1 MNYIGEHLF
10 PGNLGHFF
18 AVLSLVASVLA
29 TICFYKAHRATLIA
43 APEHQSWLYLA
54 RIAFAVET
62 VSVIGI
68 FVVLYHI
75 ISANLFEYK
84 YAWQHSSRSLQFRYL
99 LSCFWEGQ
107 EGSFMLWSFWH
118 CVLGWVIIGRARR
131 WVAPVMTVVSFAQFC
146 LATMLLGIY
155 FFGAKVGSS
164 PFVLLRN
171 EGILDNAPA
180 FMDATSGHIRA
191 DYLTLVKDGQGLN
204 ALLQNYWMVIHP
216 PILFL
221 GFAST
226 LIPFA
231 YAIAGLMTKGS
242 GQGAIGKGQSA
253 MSNKEEKTV
262 IKEQQATGNKDQK
275 ISNEESK
282 LTISDTDVT
291 RQAND
296 YGSWTK
302 PALPWALFSAGILGL
317 GIMMGAK
324 WAYES
329 LTFGGYW
336 AWDPVENASLVPWLV
351 MIAGI
356 HTNLI
361 YRHSGYSLRST
372 YLFYILTFLLILYS
386 TFLTRSGILGDTS
399 VHAFTDL
406 GMNFQL
412 LAFIGVF
419 LVPSLWLYFKNRKQ
433 IPTIQREE
441 NTYSRE
447 FWMFIA
453 SLIFFL
459 SAVVIMLK
467 TSLPVYNKI
476 MVDLFHFNK
485 IKIAPPEDP
494 EFSHNQIQIFVA
506 ILIGCLTAVTQY
518 LKYKNTDSKRFFRS
532 LLFPTLFAAGA
543 TLAMV
548 LAGGIRYHSKGPVF
562 HAALYVGIFSAIY
575 AIAGNAAYI
584 RSGLKGKLRVAGGSV
599 AHVGFGLVL
608 LGILISASNRTVLST
623 NLTKIS
629 PLKPDD
635 KENSFENTTLIK
647 GLETDMGRYNVTYVK
662 DTFNKKEGKT
672 FYEIAFKGK
681 TNGQQFKLYPDV
693 IPNNKGQEGM
703 SANPDARHYWN
714 RDIFTYVT
722 YLSDPQNKAR
732 DTAQYYR
739 KTVVIGDTLFYSNG
753 MWVVNNLELNPND
766 NEFHFAKTDTAFV
779 ANITVINKEG
789 SLYKARPGFI
799 LKNNQL
805 EMLPDTVLQQ
815 SLIFQLNR
823 LTNADKKE
831 VEISVKQSDAILD
844 FITLKVYEF
853 PQINLLWIG
862 VLITV
867 LGFGMSVVRRISL
880 PNSAPSL
887 RLSQQGR
894 KPGGSERT
902 IAKKNG

>member
-10 PGNLGHFF
+10 PGNLGHFL

-29 TICFYKAHRATLIA
+29 TICFYKAHRAALLAST
-43 APEHQSWLYLA
+43 EQQSWLRLA
-54 RIAFAVET
+54 RMAFAVET
-62 VSVIGI
+62 IAVIGI

-118 CVLGWVIIGRARR
+118 CVLGWIIIGRARR

-180 FMDATSGHIRA
+180 FFDAASGHIRA
-191 DYLTLVKDGQGLN
+191 DYLTLIKDGQGLN

-231 YAIAGLMTKGS
+231 YAISGLLTKGR
-242 GQGAIGKGQSA
+242 
-253 MSNKEEKTV
+253 
-262 IKEQQATGNKDQK
+262 EQQPTGKPALKNGNDQIATDEDVPLRKRETAPDYLVAEQK
-275 ISNEESK
+275 AKQLLKQPNQVESG
-282 LTISDTDVT
+282 
-291 RQAND
+291 ND

-372 YLFYILTFLLILYS
+372 YLFYIITFLLILYS

-419 LVPSLWLYFKNRKQ
+419 LIPSLWLYFKNRRQ

-453 SLIFFL
+453 ALIFFM
-459 SAVVIMLK
+459 SAVVIILK

-506 ILIGCLTAVTQY
+506 ILIGSLTAVTQY
-518 LKYKNTDSKRFFRS
+518 LKYKKTDPKRFYRS
-532 LLFPTLFAAGA
+532 LLLPTLFAAGA

-562 HAALYVGIFSAIY
+562 HVALYVGIFSAIY

-584 RSGLKGKLRVAGGSV
+584 WSGLKGKLRVAGGSV

-623 NLTKIS
+623 NLTNIS
-629 PLKPDD
+629 PLKADD

-647 GLETDMGRYNVTYVK
+647 GLETDMGQYNVTYVK

-681 TNGQQFKLYPDV
+681 TNGQNFKLYPDV
-693 IPNNKGQEGM
+693 IANNKGQEGM
-703 SANPDARHYWN
+703 SANPDARHYLN
-714 RDIFTYVT
+714 RDIFAYVT
-722 YLSDPQNKAR
+722 YLSDPQNKAK
-732 DTAQYYR
+732 DTAQYYK

-766 NEFHFAKTDTAFV
+766 KDFHFTGTDTAFV

-789 SLYKARPGFI
+789 NLYKARPGFI

-805 EMLPDTVLQQ
+805 ELLPDTVLQQ
-815 SLIFQLNR
+815 NLIFRLNR
-823 LTNADKKE
+823 LTNVDKKE
-831 VEISVKQSDAILD
+831 VEISIKQSGNILD
-844 FITLKVYEF
+844 LITLKVYEF

-867 LGFGMSVVRRISL
+867 LGFGMSVVRRIKQIKIS
-880 PNSAPSL
+880 
-887 RLSQQGR
+887 
-894 KPGGSERT
+894 
-902 IAKKNG
+902 